1 MDSAEHVWIGEQI
14 ELEFA
19 SGKLPAKGLQLQLT
33 EPGTGRQT
41 ITYGQGIAL
50 GGDFYGIPDAPI
62 STAADPQAAFRAAWA
77 TLATS
82 NRVERSEILRI
93 LQKEINAVAKAI
105 AEGKEPSTAYAAL
118 GMSLSLE
125 WGAVTGLRYYDLAVK
140 NWDHF
145 GAHAVAAYTAG
156 HAVACHEAGLAGA
169 PGIPDA
175 ERRVLLERA
184 YAMNSFAD
192 HFLTDL
198 FSAGHLRVPRKEMY
212 DRPDGLKSTLG
223 LLVHAMHNEEGWVGL
238 NVDNAQKDA
247 WVARG
252 DGYLRDKGSERN
264 AELVVQAAQ
273 ESASEIWKSYQD
285 PKKLVENKALELIP
299 DFKALAN
306 RNNIRN
312 FPALFTLN
320 AKGQVERRI
329 NMSSRTDYAWTD
341 QWRTWD
347 TYLALPKPKDPG
359 YTHVACFGLGT
370 DKPLGWLATSPGSPL
385 NLPYVGMVQDQRY
398 AHGMKWYLH
407 DGNLYLQKDTSGPT
421 GDLYLGVIKG
431 GEALWGTWA
440 WAKPVRV
447 NDNRT
452 LSLADDLTRML
463 CFPTG
468 AAPNGPVFWSNG
480 GSDAGFIRIDFPLPQ
495 PDKG

>member
-1 MDSAEHVWIGEQI
+1 M
-14 ELEFA
+14 
-19 SGKLPAKGLQLQLT
+19 
-33 EPGTGRQT
+33 
-41 ITYGQGIAL
+41 
-50 GGDFYGIPDAPI
+50 GGDFYGVVGAPI
-62 STAADPQAAFRAAWA
+62 STATDPQAAFQKAWA
-77 TLATS
+77 TLADG

-93 LQKEINAVAKAI
+93 LRKEINAVAKAI

-118 GMSLSLE
+118 GISLSLE
-125 WGAVTGLRYYDLAVK
+125 WGAVTGLRYYDLAAE

-156 HAVACHEAGLAGA
+156 HAVACHEAGLAAGL
-169 PGIPDA
+169 PDA
-175 ERRVLLERA
+175 EKRVRLERA

-223 LLVHAMHNEEGWVGL
+223 LLVHAMHNEDGWMGL
-238 NVDNAQKDA
+238 NVDNARKDE
-247 WVARG
+247 WVAHG
-252 DGYLRDKGSERN
+252 DGYLRDKISKRN

-273 ESASEIWKSYQD
+273 ESANEIWKSYQD
-285 PKKLVENKALELIP
+285 PKKVVENKALELIP
-299 DFKALAN
+299 DFKTLSN

-320 AKGQVERRI
+320 AKAQVERRI
-329 NMSSRTDYAWTD
+329 NMSSGSDRAWTD

-359 YTHVACFGLGT
+359 YTHVACFDLHT
-370 DKPLGWLATSPGSPL
+370 DNSLGWLATSPSGM
-385 NLPYVGMVQDQRY
+385 NLPYVGIVQNQPN

-407 DGNLYLQKDTSGPT
+407 GEDLYLSDTSGPT
-421 GDLYLGVIKG
+421 GDLYLSGTG
-431 GEALWGTWA
+431 GNQALWGTWA
-440 WAKPVRV
+440 MAKPVRL

-452 LSLADDLTRML
+452 VSLADDLRRVL

-468 AAPNGPVFWSNG
+468 ATPNGPVF
-480 GSDAGFIRIDFPLPQ
+480 
-495 PDKG
+495 